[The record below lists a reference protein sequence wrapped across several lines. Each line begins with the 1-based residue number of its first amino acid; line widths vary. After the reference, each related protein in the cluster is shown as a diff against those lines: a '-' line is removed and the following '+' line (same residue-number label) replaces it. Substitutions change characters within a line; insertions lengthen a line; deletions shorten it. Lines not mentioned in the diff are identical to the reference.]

1 MNLALPEASTGCVLF
16 KRDALKNLEKFTR
29 KHLRQSLLFNKV
41 AGLKAATLLKKRLR
55 HRCFLGNLAKFFK
68 SNFFYKHFQWL
79 FLHYQKQSRIKR
91 VVSIRIATLGLNR

>member
-41 AGLKAATLLKKRLR
+41 AGLRAATL
-55 HRCFLGNLAKFFK
+55 
-68 SNFFYKHFQWL
+68 
-79 FLHYQKQSRIKR
+79 
-91 VVSIRIATLGLNR
+91 